1 MEIILANTA
10 GFCFGVSRAVAS
22 VFELLKNNETKI
34 YTLGPIIHNEQMVK
48 YLESLG
54 VIAVDDADD
63 IDDNPAKLVIRAHGI
78 SPQVYDGLN
87 NKDNLTIIDG
97 TCPYV
102 KKIHELVKRK
112 YDEGY
117 KIIIAGDRKHPEII
131 GINGRCGNNAI
142 IVNDVEDLEKLPNI
156 NEDICVVA
164 QTTFNYTKWDNI
176 INAVKGKYKSI
187 EFFNTICDA
196 TSKRQKEAEELSEK
210 VDMMIVIGGRNSS
223 NTNKLYEICKAR
235 CSETY
240 KIEIPGELPPVNINK
255 IKKIGITAG
264 ASTPDWIIKEVL
276 NKMEELNRQE
286 KEMSF
291 AEAIENTLV
300 TIRSGEIVKGRIFKV
315 SSDGVIV
322 NLGSKYEGFISNNEL
337 TDDPYFKPE
346 ENLKLGE
353 EIEVLVLRVNDADGS
368 VTLSKKRVDVIRGW
382 DILEEAYEKKT
393 TVRAKV
399 IEVVNGGV
407 ISIAYGIRLFVP
419 ASQISDRYIKN
430 LNEFMKQVISVRIID
445 FNRNKKKIVGS
456 QRIIFE
462 EEKEQLSGELWSS
475 IEVGKTYKGK
485 VKSFTSFGAFVD
497 IGGVDGLI
505 HLSEISWR
513 KIKHPSEV
521 LKIGDEVEVTVLEFN
536 KEKERISLGYKKP
549 EDNPWNQVAQKY
561 YVGDIVHG
569 KVVRMVPFGCF
580 VQIDDSI
587 DALVHISQISNK
599 RIAKPDDVL
608 KIGQDIE
615 AKIIE
620 MDLENKK
627 IGLSIKEVNPIDP
640 ITEDDASNTYSNSE
654 NKEELPTEHKEELSV
669 KIGEVVKDLDLNK

>member
-1 MEIILANTA
+1 LEIILANTA